1 MRVNRMIICM
11 RLTAG
16 LLIVLCLAL
25 IGSNAPVA
33 QVTEKVDLSVTDARP
48 VAKALEELER
58 RYGWVITYEDPVYDS
73 TEAIDVTAQVRKD
86 GGRNGEPRVLI
97 PKGGPLSITYEV
109 DPNTKLP
116 LDRDAV
122 VQKVLDANQ
131 PAGSVARFRL
141 EREKDG
147 HMLHVIPTVNKT
159 SAGELVPHTSVLDA
173 VISLSQGDRTRLQT
187 MDALCDAISQATQ
200 TKVEVGSAPLNLFMA
215 QRDQEGVFNQ
225 KARDVLVQMLK
236 RTRSRANLSWRL
248 LYGPD
253 MKMYMLNVYPVA
265 LRAADS
271 RR

>member
-1 MRVNRMIICM
+1 
-11 RLTAG
+11 
-16 LLIVLCLAL
+16 
-25 IGSNAPVA
+25 
-33 QVTEKVDLSVTDARP
+33 
-48 VAKALEELER
+48 
-58 RYGWVITYEDPVYDS
+58 
-73 TEAIDVTAQVRKD
+73 
-86 GGRNGEPRVLI
+86 
-97 PKGGPLSITYEV
+97 
-109 DPNTKLP
+109 
-116 LDRDAV
+116 
-122 VQKVLDANQ
+122 
-131 PAGSVARFRL
+131 
-141 EREKDG
+141 
-147 HMLHVIPTVNKT
+147 
-159 SAGELVPHTSVLDA
+159 VPHTSVLDA